1 MMTSEWLTAESFE
14 RNHRLLS
21 AINTLS
27 IHAKL
32 AHAGVTDTPDI
43 GNIAEAQEELRHFL
57 GRMGPLVHDV
67 EAHQEAP
74 LLGADSRLSSLVR
87 QYAATR
93 KRSVSVLHRLPIEQV
108 VALLGSPQ
116 PADQQRLIEYLAA
129 LRQLVEQHAHADVV
143 GLLGEV

>member
-32 AHAGVTDTPDI
+32 AFDGVANAPHTGDI
-43 GNIAEAQEELRHFL
+43 EEARRELRHFL
-57 GRMGPLVHDV
+57 DRMGPLVHDV
-67 EAHQEAP
+67 EEHREAP

-87 QYAATR
+87 QYATTR
-93 KRSVSVLHRLPIEQV
+93 RRSSSVLHRLPIEQV
-108 VALLGSPQ
+108 ASLLVSQ
-116 PADQQRLIEYLAA
+116 KRTDQQRLIEYLAA
-129 LRQLVEQHAHADVV
+129 LRQLVEQHAYADVV
-143 GLLGEV
+143 GLLGEI

>member
-1 MMTSEWLTAESFE
+1 MITSEWLTAESFE

-32 AHAGVTDTPDI
+32 ACDGVTNSPYI
-43 GNIAEAQEELRHFL
+43 GDVEEARRELRHFL
-57 GRMGPLVHDV
+57 DRMGPLVHNV
-67 EAHQEAP
+67 EAHREAP

-87 QYAATR
+87 QYATSR
-93 KRSVSVLHRLPIEQV
+93 RRSSSVLHRLPIEQV
-108 VALLGSPQ
+108 AGLLVSQ
-116 PADQQRLIEYLAA
+116 KQADQQRLVEYLAA

-143 GLLGEV
+143 GLLGEI

>member
-1 MMTSEWLTAESFE
+1 MTSEWLTAESFE

-32 AHAGVTDTPDI
+32 ALAGTANMPNI
-43 GNIAEAQEELRHFL
+43 GNVAQAQAELRHFL
-57 GRMGPLVHDV
+57 DRMAPLVHDV
-67 EAHQEAP
+67 ETNQEAP

-87 QYAATR
+87 QYATTR
-93 KRSVSVLHRLPIEQV
+93 RRPASVLHKLSIEQV
-108 VALLGSPQ
+108 TALLDSQQ
-116 PADQQRLIEYLAA
+116 PAEQNRLIEYLAA
-129 LRQLVEQHAHADVV
+129 LRQVVEQHAHADVV

>member
-1 MMTSEWLTAESFE
+1 MTSEWLTAESFE

-32 AHAGVTDTPDI
+32 VRAGISDAPHVGDVE
-43 GNIAEAQEELRHFL
+43 EAREELRHFL
-57 GRMGPLVHDV
+57 DRMGPLVHDV
-67 EAHQEAP
+67 EAHREAP

-87 QYAATR
+87 QYATTR
-93 KRSVSVLHRLPIEQV
+93 SRSASVLHRLPIEQV
-108 VALLGSPQ
+108 AALLVSRQ

>member
-1 MMTSEWLTAESFE
+1 MTSEWLMAESFE
-14 RNHRLLS
+14 RTHRLLS

-32 AHAGVTDTPDI
+32 ERDGVTDTPDI
-43 GNIAEAQEELRHFL
+43 GNVTEAQEELRHFL
-57 GRMGPLVHDV
+57 ERMGPLVHDV
-67 EAHQEAP
+67 EMRQEAP

-93 KRSVSVLHRLPIEQV
+93 KRPASVLRKLPIERV
-108 VALLGSPQ
+108 VPLLDSQQ
-116 PADQQRLIEYLAA
+116 PSDQERLIEYLAS
-129 LRQLVEQHAHADVV
+129 LRQLIEQHAHADVI

>member
-27 IHAKL
+27 IYTKL
-32 AHAGVTDTPDI
+32 SCAGVTDSPSI
-43 GNIAEAQEELRHFL
+43 GNVAEARDEVRHFL
-57 GRMGPLVHDV
+57 ERMGPLVHDV
-67 EAHQEAP
+67 ETHQEAP

-87 QYAATR
+87 QYATTR
-93 KRSVSVLHRLPIEQV
+93 KRPSSVLHKLPIERAA
-108 VALLGSPQ
+108 ALISSPQ
-116 PADQQRLIEYLAA
+116 PNDQERLIEYLAA